1 MSRKANH
8 YVDNKAFLE
17 AFKRYLPI
25 ALPLKAKWLKEC
37 KKLLAKGKK
46 KEDLPK
52 FARPRTPDY
61 EYIGECLLKIAEHLS
76 YKPNF
81 INYTF
86 REEMVGDAIE
96 NAIQYLENF
105 DPEKSNNPFAY
116 FTQLMGYAFL
126 RRIAKEEKHSY
137 IKQKSLE
144 GAIDFFSTQG
154 GDEGGYK
161 NTYID
166 FIREAKS
173 DIVKNFEE
181 KKRAK
186 KKASTRTR
194 KRIEDPGIDKFMV
207 PVDPPPTEL

>member
-1 MSRKANH
+1 MKAPNH

-17 AFKRYLPI
+17 AFKRYLLV
-25 ALPLKAKWLKEC
+25 ALPLKAEWERKCSE
-37 KKLLAKGKK
+37 LLAKGVS

-52 FARPRTPDY
+52 FERPRTPDY
-61 EYIGECLLKIAEHLS
+61 EFIGECILKIAEHLS

-81 INYTF
+81 MNYTF

-144 GAIDFFSTQG
+144 GAINFFSTQST
-154 GDEGGYK
+154 DDSDYK
-161 NTYID
+161 NTYVE
-166 FIREAKS
+166 FMREAKS
-173 DIVKNFEE
+173 DIIKNFEE
-181 KKRAK
+181 KKKAK
-186 KKASTRTR
+186 RKKDIQERR
-194 KRIEDPGIDKFMV
+194 KKEIVGIDKFLV
-207 PVDPPPTEL
+207 PVDESTR

>member
-17 AFKRYLPI
+17 AFKCYLPV
-25 ALPLKAKWLKEC
+25 ALPIKAKWLKEC
-37 KKLLAKGKK
+37 KKLLAKGVK

-52 FARPRTPDY
+52 FERPRTSDY
-61 EYIGECLLKIAEHLS
+61 EFIGECLLKIAEHLS

-96 NAIQYLENF
+96 NAIKYLENF

-126 RRIAKEEKHSY
+126 RRIAKEEEHSY
-137 IKQKSLE
+137 IRQKSLE
-144 GAIDFFSTQG
+144 GAMEFFSTQT
-154 GDEGGYK
+154 GDDGGYK

-166 FIREAKS
+166 FIRENKS

-186 KKASTRTR
+186 KKESTRTR
-194 KRIEDPGIDKFMV
+194 KRIEDPGIEKFMV
-207 PVDPPPTEL
+207 PVDPLPIEL

>member
-1 MSRKANH
+1 MAKANH

-17 AFKRYLPI
+17 AFKRYLLV
-25 ALPLKAKWLKEC
+25 ALPLKAEWE
-37 KKLLAKGKK
+37 AKCAELSAQGVSKDK
-46 KEDLPK
+46 LPK

-61 EYIGECLLKIAEHLS
+61 EFIGECLLKIAEHLS

-81 INYTF
+81 MNYTF

-105 DPEKSNNPFAY
+105 NPEKSNNPFAY

-154 GDEGGYK
+154 GDDSDYR

-166 FIREAKS
+166 FVREAKS
-173 DIVKNFEE
+173 DIIKNFEE
-181 KKRAK
+181 KKKAK
-186 KKASTRTR
+186 RKKDVTPRP
-194 KRIEDPGIDKFMV
+194 KKENLGIDRFLV
-207 PVDPPPTEL
+207 PVEES

>member
-1 MSRKANH
+1 MKANH

-17 AFKRYLPI
+17 AFKRYLLV
-25 ALPLKAKWLKEC
+25 ALPLKGKWEAEC
-37 KKLLAKGKK
+37 AELLSKGVSKD
-46 KEDLPK
+46 ELPR

-81 INYTF
+81 MNYTF

-105 DPEKSNNPFAY
+105 NPEKSNNPFAY

-154 GDEGGYK
+154 GDDADYR
-161 NTYID
+161 NTYVE
-166 FIREAKS
+166 FVREAKS
-173 DIVKNFEE
+173 DIIKNFEE
-181 KKRAK
+181 KKKAK
-186 KKASTRTR
+186 RKKDGVVVRQ
-194 KRIEDPGIDKFMV
+194 KKEVVGIDKFLV
-207 PVDPPPTEL
+207 PVE